1 MVNSSSHPGS
11 GSTLDPSSMIP
22 QLTAQMG
29 QLQLS
34 TTSFVP
40 THYTQMYQASPQG
53 AVLQPIG
60 MTIDDHTILDER
72 THHHYTAYAS
82 IPK

>member
-1 MVNSSSHPGS
+1 MRICRDHSFLVECVLHAHAHAIHLQMVTSSSHPGS

-34 TTSFVP
+34 TTSVG
-40 THYTQMYQASPQG
+40 TQHVA
-53 AVLQPIG
+53 
-60 MTIDDHTILDER
+60 
-72 THHHYTAYAS
+72 
-82 IPK
+82 